1 MKKKSKASGQRWKFK
16 KKIYQAK
23 PEAEGQGLMFGPSD
37 IEKILLARKKKP
49 LSLKER
55 QAFRELQAT
64 GLMQGAEEDRP
75 EGIPEGGFLIDER
88 EYDYGLGRKPGWKK
102 RTGKGRGKK

>member
-1 MKKKSKASGQRWKFK
+1 MKKTSGRRWHFK
-16 KKIYQAK
+16 KKEYQVR
-23 PEAEGQGLMFGPSD
+23 PEAERQGLIFGEPSD
-37 IEKILLARKKKP
+37 IKKILLARKKKP